1 MTSPFAARFFSFR
14 TPLRFLR
21 GSYTRLTLTVIAI
34 ACGVALVCAIDLA
47 DRAVMRAF
55 VEVMGTA
62 AGRVALQVR
71 AGAGAPFPE
80 EVAATVAGVPGVELA
95 TPVVSGTAV
104 TADGTEELLTV
115 LGLDVADEAAMRAY
129 GAHTRASRGREPAQD
144 GLELDDPFY
153 LVSQPDSLML
163 TRAFEYLVVAPS
175 RLTPVGRRGF
185 TVRGLLE
192 PQGIA
197 RVFGI
202 NLAIMDVYAAEMSF
216 THPEFINWVDV
227 VVESGKDVAAV
238 ADAIGDALPAGLQVQ
253 APGQRK
259 VDMQKILRA
268 LEVMLQAVGLLGRQL
283 IQQVGSA
290 TSKK

>member
-1 MTSPFAARFFSFR
+1 MTSPFAARFFSLR

-71 AGAGAPFPE
+71 AGEGAPFPE

-129 GAHTRASRGREPAQD
+129 GAPLVVRLPRQERTSQRDRLRSNTPATAVVKSSRACRAGGHASRA
-144 GLELDDPFY
+144 
-153 LVSQPDSLML
+153 
-163 TRAFEYLVVAPS
+163 
-175 RLTPVGRRGF
+175 
-185 TVRGLLE
+185 
-192 PQGIA
+192 
-197 RVFGI
+197 
-202 NLAIMDVYAAEMSF
+202 
-216 THPEFINWVDV
+216 HH
-227 VVESGKDVAAV
+227 
-238 ADAIGDALPAGLQVQ
+238 
-253 APGQRK
+253 
-259 VDMQKILRA
+259 
-268 LEVMLQAVGLLGRQL
+268 
-283 IQQVGSA
+283 
-290 TSKK
+290 

>member
-80 EVAATVAGVPGVELA
+80 EVAATVAGVPGRE
-95 TPVVSGTAV
+95 
-104 TADGTEELLTV
+104 
-115 LGLDVADEAAMRAY
+115 RA
-129 GAHTRASRGREPAQD
+129 RGR
-144 GLELDDPFY
+144 
-153 LVSQPDSLML
+153 
-163 TRAFEYLVVAPS
+163 T
-175 RLTPVGRRGF
+175 
-185 TVRGLLE
+185 
-192 PQGIA
+192 
-197 RVFGI
+197 
-202 NLAIMDVYAAEMSF
+202 LAILGGDGSDVSF
-216 THPEFINWVDV
+216 THPGFINWVDV
-227 VVESGKDVAAV
+227 VVEGGKDVAAV

-259 VDMQKILRA
+259 VDMQKLVRS
-268 LEVMLQAVGLLGRQL
+268 LEVMLEAVGLLGLVAAFLIAFNRLGTVFEARAWQL
-283 IQQVGSA
+283 GVLRAVGARSRVVWWELLKESLLIGGAGVALGIPLGIGFGRLLIPVIA
-290 TSKK
+290 TSASLAYKLIAPDAELTVRAAS